1 MVGAESEAGQRCRAT
16 INDVFRS
23 PRGKNPDNSGPQG
36 AKNNPCDRV
45 GQRNS
50 AATTLFRRAT
60 PSAGNKQRPS
70 SQRWLSSGAASQTM
84 AHCSANV
91 GRPLYYHSVD
101 SDDKGKQQYL
111 FINQISSYCCL
122 SSADIYSLVLTPG
135 GGRTPI
141 HIKGTHSDTL
151 GSGSWKTIS
160 LRLSEECIT
169 STHRQHLPFLSVSG
183 NCVHEFHLTWPRQRT
198 ARRTGK

>member
-1 MVGAESEAGQRCRAT
+1 MTQFLNNSLPFTPTWSPFSSRTSILPAWFWCCFGRRPSEMVGAESEAGQRRRAT

-111 FINQISSYCCL
+111 FIYQISSYCCL

-151 GSGSWKTIS
+151 GSGS
-160 LRLSEECIT
+160 
-169 STHRQHLPFLSVSG
+169 
-183 NCVHEFHLTWPRQRT
+183 
-198 ARRTGK
+198 